1 MIIPLDE
8 TMITKV
14 TVSGGT
20 VSDIVNDTVNDTV
33 SDTVKERMSKII
45 IILEQNPG
53 LRSKELSEKTGVT
66 PVTIRRDMQKMQ
78 SVGLVVFKGSPKV
91 GGYYLSDAIR
101 AKLVEYGKEK
111 T

>member
-20 VSDIVNDTVNDTV
+20 VSDIVNDTV

>member
-1 MIIPLDE
+1 M
-8 TMITKV
+8 TMIPSV
-14 TVSGGT
+14 P
-20 VSDIVNDTVNDTV
+20 IVLLQRHF
-33 SDTVKERMSKII
+33 K

-66 PVTIRRDMQKMQ
+66 PVTIRRYMQKMQ
-78 SVGLVVFKGSPKV
+78 SVGLVVFKGSPKT
-91 GGYYLSDAIR
+91 GGYYLSDAIS